1 MTEPALDV
9 IAIGRSSVD
18 LYGQQI
24 GGRLEDMATF
34 AKSVGGSPTNTAIGA
49 ARLGLRSAVITAVG
63 DEPFGRFI
71 REQLVRE
78 GVVVTGVKTDPHR
91 LTALAILGIRDDR
104 NFPLIFYRENCADMA
119 LNVED
124 VDDTFIATAKAICIS
139 GTHLSTP
146 TVYAMSRKAVAAAK
160 AAGRLVAFDIDY
172 RPSLWGLAGFGAGEE
187 RYIRSDTVTA
197 HLQTVV
203 ADCDLIV
210 GTEEEL
216 HILGGSQDTLAALR
230 AIRALTAAT
239 LVCKRGPM
247 GCVVFPGA
255 IPDSLDA
262 GVTGPGFPVEVYN
275 VLGAG
280 DAFMG
285 GFLRGWLRDEP
296 LETACTWANACGA
309 FAVSRLLCSPEYPTW
324 AELQHFLAHGIATP
338 QLRLDATLKHIH
350 WATTRRP
357 TPSTLKALAID
368 HRAQLET
375 MADRLG
381 APRERIA
388 GFKRLAVQA
397 AADVANGADGFG
409 VLLDGEHGR
418 EALFDAAK
426 TDLWIGRPVERP
438 GSRPLAF
445 VEPDLGSHLAEWPL
459 DQIVKCLCFYHPE
472 DPAELKERQEAALL
486 TVNDACRATG
496 RELLIEIIAGK
507 HGAFAD
513 TTVAAVLERLYAL
526 GIKPDWWKLE
536 PQRSAAAWQAIE
548 NAIRNADP
556 YCRGV
561 VLLGLDAP
569 EDALVASFVLAAAH
583 PIVKGFAIGRTIFS
597 QAAERWLP
605 GALSDDEAIADMA
618 ARFQRLSEAW
628 DRAAER
634 ARKAA

>member
-1 MTEPALDV
+1 MTAPSLDV

-34 AKSVGGSPTNTAIGA
+34 AKSVGGSPTNTAVGA

-78 GVVVTGVKTDPHR
+78 GVVVAGVKTDPHR
-91 LTALAILGIRDDR
+91 LTALVALGVR
-104 NFPLIFYRENCADMA
+104 NDKSFPLIFYRENCADMA
-119 LNVED
+119 LTAED
-124 VDDTFIATAKAICIS
+124 VDEAFIATAKAVCIS

-146 TVYAMSRKAVAAAK
+146 TVYAMSRKAVTAAK
-160 AAGRLVAFDIDY
+160 AAGRRVAFDVDY
-172 RPSLWGLAGFGAGEE
+172 RPNLWGLAGHGSGEE

-197 HLQTVV
+197 HLQTIVP
-203 ADCDLIV
+203 ACDLIV

-255 IPDSLDA
+255 IPDRLEE

-280 DAFMG
+280 DAFMA
-285 GFLRGWLRDEP
+285 GFLRGWLRDER
-296 LETACTWANACGA
+296 LETTCAFANACGA

-324 AELQHFLAHGIATP
+324 EELQHFLRHGSATP
-338 QLRLDATLKHIH
+338 ALRGDPALSHIH
-350 WATTRRP
+350 WVTTRRQGP
-357 TPSTLKALAID
+357 AVLKALALD
-368 HRAQLET
+368 HRAQLEA

-381 APRERIA
+381 APRARIA
-388 GFKRLAVQA
+388 AFKRLAVQA
-397 AADVANGADGFG
+397 AAHVANGGDGYG

-418 EALFDAAK
+418 EALFDAAE
-426 TDLWIGRPVERP
+426 TDLWIARPVERP
-438 GSRPLAF
+438 GSRPLALIA
-445 VEPDLGSHLAEWPL
+445 PDLGSHFVEWPL
-459 DQIVKCLCFYHPE
+459 DQTVKCLCFYHP
-472 DPAELKERQEAALL
+472 DDATELKERQEAALL
-486 TVNDACRATG
+486 TVYDACRSTG
-496 RELLIEIIAGK
+496 RDLLIEIIAGK
-507 HGAFAD
+507 HGPVAD

-536 PQRSAAAWQAIE
+536 PQGSAAAWRAVE
-548 NAIRNADP
+548 TAIRSGDP
-556 YCRGV
+556 HCRGV

-569 EDALVASFVLAAAH
+569 EDTLIAGFALAAAH

-605 GALSDDEAIADMA
+605 GAISDAEAIDDMA
-618 ARFQRLSEAW
+618 ARFRRLSEAW
-628 DRAAER
+628 DRAAEQ